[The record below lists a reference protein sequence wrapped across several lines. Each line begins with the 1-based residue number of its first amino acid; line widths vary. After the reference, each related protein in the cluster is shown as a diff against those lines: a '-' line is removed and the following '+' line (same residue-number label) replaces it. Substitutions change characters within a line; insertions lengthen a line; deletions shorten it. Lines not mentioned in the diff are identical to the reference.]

1 MSPNQAQTDV
11 NVKTDVN
18 GKKVTES
25 TNSKMFSGS
34 IKNQNT
40 FNYKSL
46 KLSVKYNS

>member
-11 NVKTDVN
+11 N
-18 GKKVTES
+18 GKKVAES

-34 IKNQNT
+34 LQSQHT